1 MVETFELTN
10 YNFYSSRL
18 DMELITNIVDTLK
31 EILEEDKK
39 QEQPLFLKV
48 ADDFIMNIARKVVQE
63 KKKTFLIGI
72 TGESA
77 SGKTVFVDNTI
88 EAVVRDKKEG
98 IYTVIRQ
105 DDYYKDTS
113 KELLEAGSYDAL
125 FKTGFSFDT
134 PDVIDLQ
141 LMRKHLLGLKQGETV
156 VSPKYDFVTCVSDP
170 DGEVKTPAK
179 VVLTEGLYVLNE
191 EVRDIMDVKVYVFTP
206 IDVIK
211 ERWYKRAVSR
221 GKTGEA
227 ADLQF
232 KNVNETAQQ
241 YIRPTYQIA
250 DCIINGMVDK
260 DYIKV
265 ITEKI
270 MARLAAPHSSAS
282 ICITTGTLAT
292 PFVMGVFLFSAF
304 IFIPQ
309 FNTKSSG
316 LTLSVITD
324 AAYTPSASPGTS
336 AYSLY
341 TQSPSVKPARW
352 TTYGSI
358 WSSTRMGAFVI
369 SATAYSTPSTEI
381 TAFSFIL
388 S

>member
-1 MVETFELTN
+1 MMGTLDLTN

-18 DMELITNIVDTLK
+18 DMELISKIVEGFK

-39 QEQPLFLKV
+39 EKQPLFLKV
-48 ADDFIMNIARKVVQE
+48 KDNFIMNIARKVVQE

-113 KELLEAGSYDAL
+113 KELQEAGSYDAL

-134 PDVIDLQ
+134 PEVINLA
-141 LMRKHLLGLKQGETV
+141 LMREHLLGLKKGETI
-156 VSPKYDFVTCVSDP
+156 VSPKYDFVTCISNPQGDI
-170 DGEVKTPAK
+170 KKPAK
-179 VVLTEGLYVLNE
+179 VILTEGLYVLNK
-191 EVRDIMDVKVYVFTP
+191 EVRDIMDVKVYVYTP
-206 IDVIK
+206 IEVIK

-232 KNVNETAQQ
+232 KDVNATAQQ

-265 ITEKI
+265 ITDKI
-270 MARLAAPHSSAS
+270 LVRLAEV
-282 ICITTGTLAT
+282 CC
-292 PFVMGVFLFSAF
+292 
-304 IFIPQ
+304 
-309 FNTKSSG
+309 
-316 LTLSVITD
+316 
-324 AAYTPSASPGTS
+324 
-336 AYSLY
+336 
-341 TQSPSVKPARW
+341 
-352 TTYGSI
+352 
-358 WSSTRMGAFVI
+358 
-369 SATAYSTPSTEI
+369 
-381 TAFSFIL
+381 
-388 S
+388 

>member
-1 MVETFELTN
+1 
-10 YNFYSSRL
+10 
-18 DMELITNIVDTLK
+18 MELITTIVDALK

-48 ADDFIMNIARKVVQE
+48 ADNFIMDIARKVVQE

-88 EAVVRDKKEG
+88 EAVMKEKKEG
-98 IYTVIRQ
+98 IYTVIRC

-113 KELLEAGSYDAL
+113 KELQAAGSYDAL

-134 PDVIDLQ
+134 PDAIDLK
-141 LMRKHLLGLKQGETV
+141 LMRKHLLALKNLETV

-170 DGEVKTPAK
+170 NGEVKKPAK
-179 VVLTEGLYVLNE
+179 VILTEGLYVLNE
-191 EVRDIMDVKVYVFTP
+191 DVRDIMDVKVYVFTP

-211 ERWYKRAVSR
+211 ERWYKRAVLR

-241 YIRPTYQIA
+241 YIRPTYQIS

-265 ITEKI
+265 ITDKI
-270 MARLAAPHSSAS
+270 LNKLIE
-282 ICITTGTLAT
+282 ICA
-292 PFVMGVFLFSAF
+292 
-304 IFIPQ
+304 
-309 FNTKSSG
+309 
-316 LTLSVITD
+316 
-324 AAYTPSASPGTS
+324 
-336 AYSLY
+336 
-341 TQSPSVKPARW
+341 
-352 TTYGSI
+352 
-358 WSSTRMGAFVI
+358 
-369 SATAYSTPSTEI
+369 
-381 TAFSFIL
+381 
-388 S
+388 

>member
-18 DMELITNIVDTLK
+18 DMELISNIVDTLK

-39 QEQPLFLKV
+39 EEQPLFLKV
-48 ADDFIMNIARKVVQE
+48 SDDFILNIARKVVQE

-113 KELLEAGSYDAL
+113 KELQDAGSYDAL

-134 PDVIDLQ
+134 PDVINLA
-141 LMRKHLLGLKQGETV
+141 LMREHLLGLKKGETI
-156 VSPKYDFVTCVSDP
+156 VSPKYDFVTCVSNPQGDI
-170 DGEVKTPAK
+170 KKPAK
-179 VVLTEGLYVLNE
+179 VILTEGLYVLNE
-191 EVRDIMDVKVYVFTP
+191 EVRDIMDVKVYVYTP
-206 IDVIK
+206 IEVIK

-232 KNVNETAQQ
+232 KDVNATAQQ

-265 ITEKI
+265 ITDKI
-270 MARLAAPHSSAS
+270 LVRLAEV
-282 ICITTGTLAT
+282 CC
-292 PFVMGVFLFSAF
+292 
-304 IFIPQ
+304 
-309 FNTKSSG
+309 
-316 LTLSVITD
+316 
-324 AAYTPSASPGTS
+324 
-336 AYSLY
+336 
-341 TQSPSVKPARW
+341 
-352 TTYGSI
+352 
-358 WSSTRMGAFVI
+358 
-369 SATAYSTPSTEI
+369 
-381 TAFSFIL
+381 
-388 S
+388 

>member
-1 MVETFELTN
+1 MVDTFELTN

-18 DMELITNIVDTLK
+18 DMELISNIVDTLK
-31 EILEEDKK
+31 EILEEDRK

-113 KELLEAGSYDAL
+113 KELIEAGSYDAL

-134 PDVIDLQ
+134 PDVINLS
-141 LMRKHLLGLKQGETV
+141 LMREHLLGLKRGETV
-156 VSPKYDFVTCVSDP
+156 VSPKYDFVTCVSSP
-170 DGEVKTPAK
+170 DGDVKKPAK
-179 VVLTEGLYVLNE
+179 VILTEGLYVLNE
-191 EVRDIMDVKVYVFTP
+191 EVRDIMDVKVYVYTP
-206 IDVIK
+206 IEVIK
-211 ERWYKRAVSR
+211 ERWYKRAASR
-221 GKTGEA
+221 GKSGEA

-232 KNVNETAQQ
+232 KDVNATAQQ

-265 ITEKI
+265 ITDKI
-270 MARLAAPHSSAS
+270 LVRLAEV
-282 ICITTGTLAT
+282 CC
-292 PFVMGVFLFSAF
+292 
-304 IFIPQ
+304 
-309 FNTKSSG
+309 
-316 LTLSVITD
+316 
-324 AAYTPSASPGTS
+324 
-336 AYSLY
+336 
-341 TQSPSVKPARW
+341 
-352 TTYGSI
+352 
-358 WSSTRMGAFVI
+358 
-369 SATAYSTPSTEI
+369 
-381 TAFSFIL
+381 
-388 S
+388 

>member
-18 DMELITNIVDTLK
+18 DMELISNIVDTLK

-39 QEQPLFLKV
+39 EEQPLFLKV
-48 ADDFIMNIARKVVQE
+48 ADDFILNIARKVVQE

-113 KELLEAGSYDAL
+113 KELKEAGSYDAL

-134 PDVIDLQ
+134 PEVINLA
-141 LMRKHLLGLKQGETV
+141 LMREHLLGLKKGETI
-156 VSPKYDFVTCVSDP
+156 VSPKYDFVTCVSNPQGD
-170 DGEVKTPAK
+170 VKKPAK
-179 VVLTEGLYVLNE
+179 VILTEGLYVLNE
-191 EVRDIMDVKVYVFTP
+191 EVRDIMDVKVYVYTP
-206 IDVIK
+206 IEVIK

-232 KNVNETAQQ
+232 KDVNATAQQ

-265 ITEKI
+265 ITDKI
-270 MARLAAPHSSAS
+270 LVRLAEV
-282 ICITTGTLAT
+282 CC
-292 PFVMGVFLFSAF
+292 
-304 IFIPQ
+304 
-309 FNTKSSG
+309 
-316 LTLSVITD
+316 
-324 AAYTPSASPGTS
+324 
-336 AYSLY
+336 
-341 TQSPSVKPARW
+341 
-352 TTYGSI
+352 
-358 WSSTRMGAFVI
+358 
-369 SATAYSTPSTEI
+369 
-381 TAFSFIL
+381 
-388 S
+388 

>member
-1 MVETFELTN
+1 MVETFELTS

-18 DMELITNIVDTLK
+18 DMELISNIVDALK
-31 EILEEDKK
+31 EILEEDRL

-63 KKKTFLIGI
+63 KRKTFLIGI

-88 EAVVRDKKEG
+88 EAVIRDKKEG
-98 IYTVIRQ
+98 IYTVIRC

-113 KELLEAGSYDAL
+113 EELRQAGSYDAL

-134 PDVIDLQ
+134 PEVINLS
-141 LMRKHLLGLKQGETV
+141 LMKEHLLELKRGRSV
-156 VSPKYDFVTCVSDP
+156 VSPRYDFVTCESFP
-170 DGEVKTPAK
+170 DGEEKKPAK

-206 IDVIK
+206 LDVIK

-227 ADLQF
+227 ADLQY

-260 DYIKV
+260 EYIKV
-265 ITEKI
+265 ITDKI
-270 MARLAAPHSSAS
+270 LNRLSE
-282 ICITTGTLAT
+282 ICC
-292 PFVMGVFLFSAF
+292 
-304 IFIPQ
+304 
-309 FNTKSSG
+309 
-316 LTLSVITD
+316 
-324 AAYTPSASPGTS
+324 
-336 AYSLY
+336 
-341 TQSPSVKPARW
+341 
-352 TTYGSI
+352 
-358 WSSTRMGAFVI
+358 
-369 SATAYSTPSTEI
+369 
-381 TAFSFIL
+381 
-388 S
+388 

>member
-1 MVETFELTN
+1 MMETFELTN

-48 ADDFIMNIARKVVQE
+48 SDDFILNIARQVVQE
-63 KKKTFLIGI
+63 KKKTFIIGI

-77 SGKTVFVDNTI
+77 SGKTVFADNTI

-98 IYTVIRQ
+98 IYTVVRQ

-113 KELLEAGSYDAL
+113 KELIEAGSYDAL

-134 PDVIDLQ
+134 PDVINLS
-141 LMRKHLLGLKQGETV
+141 LMREHLLSLKKGEEI
-156 VSPKYDFVTCVSDP
+156 VSPKYDFVTCVSSP
-170 DGEVKTPAK
+170 DGEVKKPAK
-179 VVLTEGLYVLNE
+179 VILTEGLYVLNE

-206 IDVIK
+206 LEVLK
-211 ERWYKRAVSR
+211 ERWYKRAASR

-232 KNVNETAQQ
+232 KDVNATAQQ

-260 DYIKV
+260 EYIKV
-265 ITEKI
+265 ITDRI
-270 MARLAAPHSSAS
+270 MARLAE
-282 ICITTGTLAT
+282 ICC
-292 PFVMGVFLFSAF
+292 
-304 IFIPQ
+304 
-309 FNTKSSG
+309 
-316 LTLSVITD
+316 
-324 AAYTPSASPGTS
+324 
-336 AYSLY
+336 
-341 TQSPSVKPARW
+341 
-352 TTYGSI
+352 
-358 WSSTRMGAFVI
+358 
-369 SATAYSTPSTEI
+369 
-381 TAFSFIL
+381 
-388 S
+388 